1 MTTKE
6 LYKKHKSGS
15 MSNQKFLYEVRRDAH
30 LPWINNLTSYEDA
43 VKILKNKGII
53 NEADGKKYGEVE
65 IISKTIDM
73 VNPYEYSKGMDY
85 ELGMA
90 TNPVRTDLT
99 EEEVLLAQ
107 KKVLKN
113 ITKDANYYT
122 RLYAGQ
128 KIDDTECYKEI
139 EIEGKKLE
147 PNLKAE
153 MKGRKADGYLKKEAI
168 KSPKSNVKVD
178 LGKKEAG
185 TKKPKGVSEFKDK
198 GVTGSF
204 KTIKEGIEEI
214 IREKLAQKKVNEV
227 TGKEAKEIAQLTGTR
242 DSIVQKFIDDYNLN
256 AKNLFNFIAKGE
268 EKVKKDFATAMLGKP
283 GNEYQGDFVGMFGE
297 SIVNEATDFNE
308 PWKYDFVKDGD
319 DCIKVDPETGTRS
332 KVHHS
337 YCKRTQNEAKV
348 KEAAGISQ
356 SKKDK
361 ARAALSIHLRSAK
374 EEGDK
379 DAEKEVLDARDKIMK
394 ASSLKDIVNIL
405 DGYGYSVKEISDIL
419 GNIKDEAKVNEHHND
434 PNFPVVNGLYDLLD
448 VIVAD
453 WGKEDLYQEVE
464 DVIVAYT
471 EPDATTIS
479 KEAIKKIK
487 DVLENYDVL
496 EDYAELISK
505 IAVKEPGIAPRN
517 NNLAPIDRM
526 YNSDDYVQAQRDMN
540 ETPKKSSGEKMKEAL
555 KKALKSDDKVKAIRE
570 KKNKSLE
577 EGAMDDQ
584 IAQAEK
590 AVAQKKKE
598 TADAEKKLA
607 DIKGKEAAA
616 EAQG

>member
-53 NEADGKKYGEVE
+53 NEADEKKYGEVE

-128 KIDDTECYKEI
+128 KIDDTEGYKEI

-185 TKKPKGVSEFKDK
+185 TKKPKGVSEFKAK

-214 IREKLAQKKVNEV
+214 LREKLAKK
-227 TGKEAKEIAQLTGTR
+227 KAA
-242 DSIVQKFIDDYNLN
+242 
-256 AKNLFNFIAKGE
+256 
-268 EKVKKDFATAMLGKP
+268 
-283 GNEYQGDFVGMFGE
+283 
-297 SIVNEATDFNE
+297 
-308 PWKYDFVKDGD
+308 
-319 DCIKVDPETGTRS
+319 
-332 KVHHS
+332 
-337 YCKRTQNEAKV
+337 EAKV
-348 KEAAGISQ
+348 
-356 SKKDK
+356 D
-361 ARAALSIHLRSAK
+361 
-374 EEGDK
+374 
-379 DAEKEVLDARDKIMK
+379 
-394 ASSLKDIVNIL
+394 
-405 DGYGYSVKEISDIL
+405 
-419 GNIKDEAKVNEHHND
+419 EHHND
-434 PNFPVVNGLYDLLD
+434 PDFPVVNGLYDLLD
-448 VIVAD
+448 AIVAD

-464 DVIVAYT
+464 DIIVAYT
-471 EPDATTIS
+471 EPDATMIS

-505 IAVKEPGIAPRN
+505 IAVKEPGISPRYNN

-540 ETPKKSSGEKMKEAL
+540 ENSPKTNAVNKIKETLKVSLKKEAL
-555 KKALKSDDKVKAIRE
+555 LVP
-570 KKNKSLE
+570 KNTPP
-577 EGAMDDQ
+577 DQ
-584 IAQAEK
+584 I
-590 AVAQKKKE
+590 KKYSVQGI
-598 TADAEKKLA
+598 DVKL
-607 DIKGKEAAA
+607 DTK
-616 EAQG
+616 